1 MPAPP
6 AWTLATDMPGG
17 VVSEN
22 VEQVVVDDLQ
32 SFALCSFPPVG
43 MSAASFCTCSV
54 VDECLQGRLA
64 MSYEGHCVPCRPCPL
79 TPYHEGDQTQDR
91 RTGDTLH
98 SAESSQPGRLRFI
111 LFVSNNSLLGLKI
124 CSTRG
129 KRCLVLVT

>member
-1 MPAPP
+1 M
-6 AWTLATDMPGG
+6 
-17 VVSEN
+17 SEN

-111 LFVSNNSLLGLKI
+111 CAEVEENRFTLVIATFNSEQCEEQGPPKTPSNKSK
-124 CSTRG
+124 T
-129 KRCLVLVT
+129 